1 MSTYTWIGSQ
11 KRTPGAADSSMLL
24 EVRRRALQSEGAI
37 QYRVVNPTKPLLYNP
52 VIPYFTNNE
61 DTYSEK
67 RIWAQGGITNILGGV
82 FGPS

>member
-1 MSTYTWIGSQ
+1 MSTYTWIGSA

-37 QYRVVNPTKPLLYNP
+37 QYRAVNPTKPLLYNP

-67 RIWAQGGITNILGGV
+67 RIWAQGGITSILGGV

>member
-24 EVRRRALQSEGAI
+24 EVRRRALVSEGAV
-37 QYRVVNPTKPLLYNP
+37 QYRNVNPTKPLYGYP
-52 VIPYFTNNE
+52 VIPRFTNNE

-67 RIWAQGGITNILGGV
+67 RIIAQGGITNILGGV